1 MERGNEGEAKR
12 VAWGMR
18 STENGAANS
27 RFNYSQLFKLHLKW
41 SIWGRLAIK
50 LTNFLFAAV
59 CPTSSLPLLPLPLP
73 LALSL
78 LLPLLLFPSSF
89 EILLLK
95 CCTNFVRFLTGKAW
109 TQTLLV
115 CEHSNN
121 SHTHTRTHPHTLAQ
135 LVRTW
140 RHLWKILIASE
151 LIKKFLMQIKSV

>member
-1 MERGNEGEAKR
+1 MKEKRRGLLG
-12 VAWGMR
+12 GMR

-59 CPTSSLPLLPLPLP
+59 CRTSSLPLPFPLP

-121 SHTHTRTHPHTLAQ
+121 SQTHSHTLAHTRTHLHSLCALEDTCE
-135 LVRTW
+135 R
-140 RHLWKILIASE
+140 
-151 LIKKFLMQIKSV
+151 FLSHQNSLRNF